1 MKNAFFVSASI
12 ACGKSSFINFAKN
25 KGFESL
31 SADEIA
37 HKLLNE
43 NAKKIA
49 ALFADESLIKEGKI
63 DRKKLGKRI
72 FNSVLDKKKLEGFLH
87 PLIKEE
93 ILKEAEILEAKNK
106 PFFIELPLFFENDT
120 YQGLGKSVLIYAPK
134 ETSLQRLIKRDNLS
148 EKEALKRI
156 NSQLD
161 IEEKKK
167 KADFIIDNS
176 KDLRHFEKE
185 CENFFESLKS

>member
-25 KGFESL
+25 KVFESL
-31 SADEIA
+31 TADEIA

-63 DRKKLGKRI
+63 DRKKLGKHI

-106 PFFIELPLFFENDT
+106 LF
-120 YQGLGKSVLIYAPK
+120 L
-134 ETSLQRLIKRDNLS
+134 
-148 EKEALKRI
+148 
-156 NSQLD
+156 
-161 IEEKKK
+161 
-167 KADFIIDNS
+167 
-176 KDLRHFEKE
+176 
-185 CENFFESLKS
+185 

>member
-1 MKNAFFVSASI
+1 M
-12 ACGKSSFINFAKN
+12 
-25 KGFESL
+25 
-31 SADEIA
+31 
-37 HKLLNE
+37 
-43 NAKKIA
+43 
-49 ALFADESLIKEGKI
+49 
-63 DRKKLGKRI
+63 
-72 FNSVLDKKKLEGFLH
+72 
-87 PLIKEE
+87 
-93 ILKEAEILEAKNK
+93 
-106 PFFIELPLFFENDT
+106 
-120 YQGLGKSVLIYAPK
+120 IYAPK